1 MQLFDEL
8 PPGLWLVKRIDR
20 FHFQHH
26 DSESASLDV
35 ALQKL
40 PFEPIEFFNV
50 FRKRP
55 WAEILGRPPRSRDGT
70 EAEPPVFINRT
81 LLAGFVAL
89 IQVGDIYQGTR
100 RVAKAPTQPRIVGL
114 TDQTTLID
122 GRFGD
127 LTDAPPGWSAP
138 TFQILNQF
146 EFSLKGIAGAAN
158 SRCIAFMH
166 ARTEYILPKIVI
178 FQAFYAC
185 HSKLVN
191 ALCNGPWAKS
201 AKEVISFARYESGIT
216 TEIDPQ
222 TQSWKIV
229 LQTGLDQTMANAI
242 ALLWFD
248 PYARMQT
255 NALYTDS
262 LDQNRNRSGPLGR
275 SWLAGANIPHRLSAD
290 PFVMHVQGFSLRPFR
305 PTTREEFHE
314 RFLITAITGSSW
326 PLKNQLIE
334 WDIHNSGSTG
344 NEQRPSEGDKTYFGG
359 KPTVEGDPD
368 AIGFSGADPSTK
380 HAINEFS
387 TRPFEY
393 IGAPPPTRQQK
404 TSSESFLPSGA
415 LQPEDPSSIV
425 SAGNPNHME
434 GMPAPAAVLTPIK
447 DSSQQFSFLIEALTT
462 LQAKGDI
469 RSYETISPD
478 ADSSY
483 SVDRNGL
490 LCWSLLRR
498 ADREKGGIPQTGWEV
513 IKDDSQKSVSD
524 KKSRKP
530 ARYARCVLILLINIG
545 DRKLMLFEIEPK
557 PKINASAYCMVA
569 LEPTEAPTPWL
580 VGSVLNAIRDN
591 KGTFQN
597 HTLQAAFAPLTS
609 GPVSS
614 RKHSYKYM
622 KSPDGESQTTIGL
635 RSDLLYQW
643 LISLLSS
650 KENYD

>member
-20 FHFQHH
+20 FHFQHN

-35 ALQKL
+35 TLQKL
-40 PFEPIEFFNV
+40 PFDSSEFTGHH
-50 FRKRP
+50 RQRR
-55 WAEILGRPPRSRDGT
+55 WSEIVGRPPRSRDGT
-70 EAEPPVFINRT
+70 EPEAPFFINRT
-81 LLAGFVAL
+81 LLAGFLAL
-89 IQVGDIYQGTR
+89 IQVGDIYEGAR
-100 RVAKAPTQPRIVGL
+100 RVAKTPTQLRIVYL
-114 TDQTTLID
+114 NDQTILVD
-122 GRFGD
+122 GKFGGP
-127 LTDAPPGWSAP
+127 TDAPPGWSAP
-138 TFQILNQF
+138 TFQNLNHF
-146 EFSLKGIAGAAN
+146 EFSLKGIAGAAD
-158 SRCIAFMH
+158 SRCIVF
-166 ARTEYILPKIVI
+166 RQDGTEYVLPKIVI

-191 ALCNGPWAKS
+191 ALCDRPWNQS

-242 ALLWFD
+242 AMLWFD

-262 LDQNRNRSGPLGR
+262 LDQNRSRSGPLGR
-275 SWLAGANIPHRLSAD
+275 SWLAGANIPHRMGVD

-344 NEQRPSEGDKTYFGG
+344 IEQRPSEGDKPYFGG
-359 KPTVEGDPD
+359 KPTIEGDPD

-404 TSSESFLPSGA
+404 TSSESFLPSVA

-425 SAGNPNHME
+425 SAGNPNHVE

-469 RSYETISPD
+469 RSYDSIAPD
-478 ADSSY
+478 ADSDY
-483 SVDRNGL
+483 PVERNGL
-490 LCWSLLRR
+490 RCWSLLRR
-498 ADREKGGIPQTGWEV
+498 ADRLNMVIPKTGWEI
-513 IKDDSQKSVSD
+513 IKDGSQKSATD

-530 ARYARCVLILLINIG
+530 PRYARCVLILLISIG
-545 DRKLMLFEIEPK
+545 NRKLMLFEIEPN
-557 PKINASAYCMVA
+557 PRINTSAFCMVA
-569 LEPTEAPTPWL
+569 FEPTQAPAPWL

-591 KGTFQN
+591 KGVFEN
-597 HTLQAAFAPLTS
+597 RTLQAAFSPLTS
-609 GPVSS
+609 GHVSS

-622 KSPDGESQTTIGL
+622 KSPDGKSQTTIGL
-635 RSDLLYQW
+635 RSDLLCQW
-643 LISLLSS
+643 LISLLSA
-650 KENYD
+650 KEDAQ